1 MNKFWK
7 GLGITMS
14 ILALGI
20 FGILLLNNSN
30 FQEEKKSL
38 NQAIAQKDSI
48 IEITKLK
55 NDSLKVELNKF
66 GWTADL
72 MMMCIG
78 FENDTIQYPTIKL
91 YNSDERE
98 IGKFLYKSA
107 KKIHLGDKFLLVST
121 PK

>member
-1 MNKFWK
+1 
-7 GLGITMS
+7 MS
-14 ILALGI
+14 IMALGT
-20 FGILLLNNSN
+20 FGILLLNNN
-30 FQEEKKSL
+30 MFQDEKKVL
-38 NQAIAQKDSI
+38 NHTIAQKDSVVKA
-48 IEITKLK
+48 TKVE
-55 NDSLKVELNKF
+55 NDSLKVELDKF

-72 MMMCIG
+72 LMMCIG

-98 IGKFLYKSA
+98 IGKFLYKST